1 MGGTFDPIHH
11 GHLVAASEVAGL
23 FGLDEVVFVPTGQPW
38 QKTERAVS
46 PAEDRYLMTVIAT
59 ASNPRFS
66 VSRVDIDRGG
76 PTYTID
82 TLTDLRHQRPDAE
95 LFFITGADALAQI
108 VSWRDNQQLFDLAH
122 FVGVTRPGFHLADAH
137 LPEGVVSLV
146 EVPALAISS
155 TDCRDRVGR
164 GMPVWYLVPDG
175 VVQYIE
181 KRGLYREVARRP
193 GQEAARGPV
202 AASED
207 GRPGQPPTY
216 DRPPGSRPSDAANP
230 GPDSR
235 TIDPH
240 PQEVPR

>member
-11 GHLVAASEVAGL
+11 GHLVAASEVAVL

-38 QKTERAVS
+38 QKSDRDVAPV
-46 PAEDRYLMTVIAT
+46 EDRYLMTVIAT

-66 VSRVDIDRGG
+66 VSRVDVDRGG

-82 TLTDLRHQRPDAE
+82 TLTDLQRQRPDDE

-108 VSWRDNQQLFDLAH
+108 LSWRDSDACFALAH
-122 FVGVTRPGFHLADAH
+122 FIGVTRPGFDLGDAH

-155 TDCRDRVGR
+155 SDCRHRVRR

-181 KRGLYREVARRP
+181 KRGLYHSP
-193 GQEAARGPV
+193 GAAGSLHR
-202 AASED
+202 D
-207 GRPGQPPTY
+207 GGSHGGVPGAPPSGDRPTY
-216 DRPPGSRPSDAANP
+216 DRPPATAPRTQ
-230 GPDSR
+230 GPPPEPP
-235 TIDPH
+235 TIDF
-240 PQEVPR
+240 QEVPR

>member
-38 QKTERAVS
+38 QKTERTVS
-46 PAEDRYLMTVIAT
+46 PPEDRYLMTVIAT

-82 TLTDLRHQRPDAE
+82 TLTDLRQLRPDAE

-108 VSWRDNQQLFDLAH
+108 VGWRDNQRLFDLAH
-122 FVGVTRPGFHLADAH
+122 FIGVTRPGFHLADAH

-181 KRGLYREVARRP
+181 KRGLYHTSGGTRTVARE
-193 GQEAARGPV
+193 GGARGG
-202 AASED
+202 AAGAAPSGD
-207 GRPGQPPTY
+207 RPTY
-216 DRPPGSRPSDAANP
+216 DRPPAPQSE
-230 GPDSR
+230 GPPPEPPTTDL
-235 TIDPH
+235 
-240 PQEVPR
+240 QEVPR